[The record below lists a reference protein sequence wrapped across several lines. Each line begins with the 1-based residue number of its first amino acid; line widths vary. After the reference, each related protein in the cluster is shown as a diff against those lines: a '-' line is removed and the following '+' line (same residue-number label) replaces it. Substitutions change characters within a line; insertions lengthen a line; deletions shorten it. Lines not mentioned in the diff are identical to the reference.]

1 MKQHTLRGR
10 VEAGEVKRLVVDDGR
25 LTHAMIVDE
34 FHVWAIS
41 MASGDDPE
49 CSLGLNFDLGPNWDA
64 SDNRQIAWAGQTT
77 TGGSRLMAFELI
89 DKNHVVNQDL
99 YINNFSSHPANY
111 LIHLTSKTLS
121 EDEAIMTLIKEA
133 SQSVTR

>member
-1 MKQHTLRGR
+1 MKLHTLRGR
-10 VEAGEVKRLVVDDGR
+10 VEANSVKRLVVDDGR

-41 MASGDDPE
+41 MASGEDPE
-49 CSLGLNFDLGPNWDA
+49 CSLGLNYDLGPAWDA
-64 SDNRQIAWAGQTT
+64 SDNRQIGWASQTT
-77 TGGSRLMAFELI
+77 TGGTRMMTFSLI
-89 DKNHVVNQDL
+89 DKNHIVNQDL
-99 YINNFSSHPANY
+99 YISNFSPHAANY
-111 LIHLTSKTLS
+111 LIHLTARTLS